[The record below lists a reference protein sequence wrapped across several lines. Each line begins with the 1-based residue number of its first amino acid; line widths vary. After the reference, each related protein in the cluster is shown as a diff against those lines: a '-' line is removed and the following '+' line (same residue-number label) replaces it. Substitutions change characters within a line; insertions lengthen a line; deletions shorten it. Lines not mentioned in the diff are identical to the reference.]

1 VIRLL
6 PIILLA
12 GCVACRPDIPD
23 DATVACLD
31 GELWI
36 YSKEARA
43 DPDPSEVKRIWGRW
57 HPYLAALFESLATP

>member
-1 VIRLL
+1 MIRLL

-23 DATVACLD
+23 DASVVCLD

-36 YSKEARA
+36 YSKEAKQRMKTHA
-43 DPDPSEVKRIWGRW
+43 TCAERPETGRRD
-57 HPYLAALFESLATP
+57 ETI